1 MIFIKLAK
9 WMLENPYVWKSNLL
23 GGGRLI
29 ELIRKI
35 SLFPVLEDYLLE
47 KKEITIGLFGGFIV
61 GNRKNKDEE
70 KMVFY
75 ERHSIPTQSLMSLIR

>member
-1 MIFIKLAK
+1 MDA
-9 WMLENPYVWKSNLL
+9 LETYVWKSNVL

-47 KKEITIGLFGGFIV
+47 KKEITIGLLV
-61 GNRKNKDEE
+61 L
-70 KMVFY
+70 V
-75 ERHSIPTQSLMSLIR
+75 L